1 VQQRVAS
8 SADYLGIP
16 YHTVVQAVLTP
27 RAA

>member
-1 VQQRVAS
+1 VAS